1 MKNRWI
7 RRKRNSLGFGVQSPN
22 DFYFVQH
29 VLREQSAY
37 YGYSDLHKLIQS
49 ASTDA
54 PIYPETI
61 YRLLFRLAN
70 FVHPSVIVE
79 AGTGSGL
86 SACAMILGHPMG
98 RCITLD
104 KSTKAIDDIGT
115 FPQVTIESGDEI
127 ALFDR
132 IIEEI
137 GTIEMLHIAHTEH
150 YATIVEH
157 ALPHV
162 CNKSLFIIEG
172 IHDNPEKRLWWKQL
186 RESPYTGVSY
196 DLSTTGLLFFDKT
209 RYKDSYWI
217 DLKY

>member
-37 YGYSDLHKLIQS
+37 YGYSELHRLIQS

-54 PIYPETI
+54 PTYTETI

-70 FVHPSVIVE
+70 YVHPSVIVE
-79 AGTGSGL
+79 VGTGSGL
-86 SACAMILGHPMG
+86 SACAMILGHHMG
-98 RCITLD
+98 RCITMS
-104 KSTKAIDDIGT
+104 KNAGT
-115 FPQVTIESGDEI
+115 TVDMSMYPQITVKSGDEM

-132 IIEEI
+132 VIEEI

-150 YATIVEH
+150 YATVVEH

-186 RESPYTGVSY
+186 QESPYTGVNY
-196 DLSTTGLLFFDKT
+196 DLSTVGLLFFDKT

-217 DLKY
+217 DLKD